1 MYTRIYD
8 PQDDIDRRLESIA
21 EIFPWHRTYEVDAEG
36 FAILQQALLVCAG
49 HTRLTDPGGGSLSQ
63 KHLEVVFAHV
73 VTQVTAWFSN
83 KSDYFAVKSVC
94 DAANAAVRASDF
106 H

>member
-1 MYTRIYD
+1 MNAKIYD
-8 PQDDIDRRLESIA
+8 PQYDIDRRLETIA
-21 EIFPWHRTYEVDAEG
+21 EIFPWRRTYEVDEEG
-36 FAILQQALLVCAG
+36 FAILQKSLLGCAG
-49 HTRLTDPGGGSLSQ
+49 HTRLTDPGGGSLSK
-63 KHLEVVFAHV
+63 KHLEVAFAYR

-83 KSDYFAVKSVC
+83 KSDYLAVKSVC

>member
-8 PQDDIDRRLESIA
+8 PQDDIDRRLETIA
-21 EIFPWHRTYEVDAEG
+21 EIFPWHRTYEVDEAG
-36 FAILQQALLVCAG
+36 FAILQKSLLACVG

-63 KHLEVVFAHV
+63 KHLEVAFAHV

-83 KSDYFAVKSVC
+83 KSDYLMIKASC
-94 DAANAAVRASDF
+94 DAANAAVRASDL